1 MVCLHIQVSKMATTM
16 SGGNSESENIAKA
29 MKIVKEN
36 LAVVVKSANAAIS
49 QNSEVDLGTKSVEG
63 SSNKLEKS
71 LEDFYHACDQL
82 KLNLEVMRETEKQA
96 QLSMKY
102 TPRLVQNNS
111 KSDNTTGTQTYTDYL
126 STVRTQIATAKEL
139 KDMLSEFCSA
149 QLS

>member
-1 MVCLHIQVSKMATTM
+1 MVLSSSFLLQ
-16 SGGNSESENIAKA
+16 
-29 MKIVKEN
+29 
-36 LAVVVKSANAAIS
+36 VVVKSANAAIS

>member
-1 MVCLHIQVSKMATTM
+1 MATTM

-36 LAVVVKSANAAIS
+36 LAVVMKSANAAIS

-82 KLNLEVMRETEKQA
+82 KLNLEVIRETEKQA

-139 KDMLSEFCSA
+139 KDILSEFCSA

>member
-1 MVCLHIQVSKMATTM
+1 MATTM

-139 KDMLSEFCSA
+139 KDMLSEFSSA

>member
-1 MVCLHIQVSKMATTM
+1 MI
-16 SGGNSESENIAKA
+16 
-29 MKIVKEN
+29 
-36 LAVVVKSANAAIS
+36 
-49 QNSEVDLGTKSVEG
+49 
-63 SSNKLEKS
+63 
-71 LEDFYHACDQL
+71 
-82 KLNLEVMRETEKQA
+82 RETEKQA

>member
-1 MVCLHIQVSKMATTM
+1 M
-16 SGGNSESENIAKA
+16 SGGNPESENIAKA

-36 LAVVVKSANAAIS
+36 LAVVMKSANAAIS

-139 KDMLSEFCSA
+139 KDILSEFCSA

>member
-1 MVCLHIQVSKMATTM
+1 M
-16 SGGNSESENIAKA
+16 
-29 MKIVKEN
+29 
-36 LAVVVKSANAAIS
+36 KSANCAIS

-82 KLNLEVMRETEKQA
+82 KLNLEVMRETEIQT

>member
-1 MVCLHIQVSKMATTM
+1 MATTM

-36 LAVVVKSANAAIS
+36 LAVVMKSANAAIS

-82 KLNLEVMRETEKQA
+82 KLNLEVIRETEKQA

>member
-1 MVCLHIQVSKMATTM
+1 M

-29 MKIVKEN
+29 IKIVKEN
-36 LAVVVKSANAAIS
+36 LAVVMKSANAAIS

>member
-1 MVCLHIQVSKMATTM
+1 MVLSSSFLLQVVM
-16 SGGNSESENIAKA
+16 
-29 MKIVKEN
+29 
-36 LAVVVKSANAAIS
+36 KSANAAIS

-82 KLNLEVMRETEKQA
+82 KLNLEVIRETEKQA

>member
-1 MVCLHIQVSKMATTM
+1 MVLSSSFLLQVVM
-16 SGGNSESENIAKA
+16 
-29 MKIVKEN
+29 
-36 LAVVVKSANAAIS
+36 KSANAAIS

-82 KLNLEVMRETEKQA
+82 KLNLEVIRETEKQA

-126 STVRTQIATAKEL
+126 STVRTQIATVKEL

>member
-1 MVCLHIQVSKMATTM
+1 MMYLLN
-16 SGGNSESENIAKA
+16 GNQPESENIAKA

-36 LAVVVKSANAAIS
+36 LAVVMKSANAAIS

-139 KDMLSEFCSA
+139 KDILSEFCSA